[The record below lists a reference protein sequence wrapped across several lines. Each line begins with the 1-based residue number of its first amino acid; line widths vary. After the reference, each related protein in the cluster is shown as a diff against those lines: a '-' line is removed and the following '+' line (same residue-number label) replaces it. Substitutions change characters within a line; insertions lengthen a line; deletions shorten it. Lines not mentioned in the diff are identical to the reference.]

1 MICNYCAPGVVP
13 WLVGRLCH
21 DLQLLCTGCSTL
33 DGREAM
39 S

>member
-1 MICNYCAPGVVP
+1 MICNYCAGGVVP

-21 DLQLLCTGCSTL
+21 DLQLLCRGCSTL
-33 DGREAM
+33 VGREAM

>member
-1 MICNYCAPGVVP
+1 MICSCCALGAVP
-13 WLVGRLCH
+13 RLVGRLCH

-33 DGREAM
+33 VGREAM